1 MTIRFG
7 KDENVWLETLWPL
20 TLAEDPQQEEN
31 HSCSVF
37 MLHYRGYRVLITGD
51 LDEEGELA
59 MLAYYQGRNETERL
73 RADVLKVGHHGS
85 KTSSAAAFLDV
96 VNPRIAV
103 IQVGRNNYGHPSP
116 EILKR
121 LASRGILVFRNDLHG
136 AIGLKFQGK
145 NGIRGDTMRKA
156 AA

>member
-1 MTIRFG
+1 
-7 KDENVWLETLWPL
+7 
-20 TLAEDPQQEEN
+20 
-31 HSCSVF
+31 
-37 MLHYRGYRVLITGD
+37 
-51 LDEEGELA
+51 

-145 NGIRGDTMRKA
+145 NGIRVDTMRKVSA
-156 AA
+156 

>member
-1 MTIRFG
+1 
-7 KDENVWLETLWPL
+7 
-20 TLAEDPQQEEN
+20 
-31 HSCSVF
+31 

-85 KTSSAAAFLDV
+85 KTSSAGSLLDV

-103 IQVGRNNYGHPSP
+103 IQVGKNNYGHPSP
-116 EILKR
+116 GDIKASCLARNFGVSQRFAWRDR
-121 LASRGILVFRNDLHG
+121 LEVSR
-136 AIGLKFQGK
+136 
-145 NGIRGDTMRKA
+145 
-156 AA
+156 